1 MIEGLDRSGKS
12 TQAATLLEVLQS
24 RNIPVKFHKFPGAY
38 DLRILQELLLMTLF
52 SKDRVTPIGQMI
64 DSYLRSE
71 SELDDHVIH
80 LLFSANRWELAY
92 VQIHVHES
100 IDF

>member
-12 TQAATLLEVLQS
+12 TQAATLLERLQS
-24 RNIPVKFHKFPGAY
+24 SNVPVKFHKFPGMCN
-38 DLRILQELLLMTLF
+38 LHNHREFPLNTLELE
-52 SKDRVTPIGQMI
+52 DRSTPIGKMI

-71 SELDDHVIH
+71 SDLDDHVIH

-92 VQIHVHES
+92 VEILDWQS
-100 IDF
+100 FGR